1 MRSTR
6 FLIAALVLVCGT
18 ALAAVSPN
26 RKTPVDAPPAA
37 MELPAPHVPPVP
49 LLWKVSDHDN
59 AIYLLGSFHMLMDG
73 DYPLSADV
81 DQAFADASRVMFEV
95 SPDELAAPETTALF
109 LQAANLTDGRTL
121 SDVLSPRLRE
131 KLHRLLARQGGS
143 LDQVNHYSPWYVN
156 LSLTLGLSHSLG
168 FNPELGL
175 DQYLMQR
182 ALEAGKPT
190 GGLETVADQLHA
202 LAGSPLSEQ
211 VMGLEDFLDRPQEM
225 PGELSELHQAWR
237 DGDIGRLDRMARLEM
252 MEKTPRT
259 YQMVNVDRNEAW
271 LPELRGLLDA
281 PGRDNVLVVVG
292 AMHLLGEDGV
302 VERLAGHGYTVERV
316 CSACDAAEAGVPGE
330 AVEAVEALSLP

>member
-1 MRSTR
+1 MRPTTL
-6 FLIAALVLVCGT
+6 LIAGLTLLCGA

-26 RKTPVDAPPAA
+26 RKASVDASPAQV
-37 MELPAPHVPPVP
+37 EVPAHVPPVP
-49 LLWKVSDHDN
+49 LLWKISDQDN

-81 DQAFADASRVMFEV
+81 DMAFADAKRVIFEV
-95 SPDELAAPETTALF
+95 SPDELGTAEASTSF
-109 LQAANLTDGRTL
+109 LQAANLPDGRTL

-156 LSLTLGLSHSLG
+156 LSLALGLSHSLG
-168 FNPELGL
+168 FDPELGL
-175 DQYLMQR
+175 DQYLMRQ

-211 VMGLEDFLDRPQEM
+211 VMELADFLDRPQEM
-225 PGELSELHQAWR
+225 PRELSELHQAWR
-237 DGDIGRLDRMARLEM
+237 DGDPVRLDQMTRMEM
-252 MEKTPRT
+252 MAKTPRT
-259 YQMVNVDRNEAW
+259 YQMINVDRNEAW
-271 LPELRGLLDA
+271 LPELRRMLDA
-281 PGRDNVLVVVG
+281 AGRGNALVVVG

-302 VERLAGHGYTVERV
+302 VARLAAHDYTVERI
-316 CSACDAAEAGVPGE
+316 CSACDLAEAGIPD
-330 AVEAVEALSLP
+330 AAVEALSLP